1 MSGESSSVEDPG
13 GVDDDPGVDHEPG
26 DDPSAGH
33 EPGVDPDVGDPLVL
47 LLAGPVQRE
56 LVQGA
61 GNPGEGHLGGGQSHV
76 ECEFLNL
83 GFVGLLA
90 EIVVLLDVFFI
101 EIVAGIIAPVSI
113 CWLGSGLSFFVHV
126 GGSFYLLRI
135 VCSLWHF
142 VSHFRQN
149 ELFVFWKFLVRIIE
163 IFKRIF
169 VGITCSLWHF
179 VGVVEIFKRTFD
191 GSAEIFAIF
200 EFCLITA
207 RAGHILFVL
216 PLFKLVQQQDGV
228 SWWQRSSEHVL
239 NVPDNVTPEAAEPVV
254 LARAAAAEVAAVR
267 PAPQVSLR
275 HLAGCDGRR
284 PSSCFDSLQRHN

>member
-1 MSGESSSVEDPG
+1 M
-13 GVDDDPGVDHEPG
+13 
-26 DDPSAGH
+26 
-33 EPGVDPDVGDPLVL
+33 
-47 LLAGPVQRE
+47 
-56 LVQGA
+56 
-61 GNPGEGHLGGGQSHV
+61 
-76 ECEFLNL
+76 ECELLNL

-101 EIVAGIIAPVSI
+101 EIVAGNIAPVSI
-113 CWLGSGLSFFVHV
+113 CWLGSGLGFFVRV

-142 VSHFRQN
+142 VGNFC
-149 ELFVFWKFLVRIIE
+149 EKFLVGVIE
-163 IFKRIF
+163 IFKRTF

-179 VGVVEIFKRTFD
+179 D

-200 EFCLITA
+200 GFCLITA
-207 RAGHILFVL
+207 RAGHILVFFVLFVL

-228 SWWQRSSEHVL
+228 SWWQRSSEPREIL
-239 NVPDNVTPEAAEPVV
+239 EVPDNVTPEAAEPVA
-254 LARAAAAEVAAVR
+254 LAGAAAAEVAAVR

-284 PSSCFDSLQRHN
+284 PKLVL

>member
-1 MSGESSSVEDPG
+1 MSSFWFGFG
-13 GVDDDPGVDHEPG
+13 G
-26 DDPSAGH
+26 
-33 EPGVDPDVGDPLVL
+33 
-47 LLAGPVQRE
+47 
-56 LVQGA
+56 
-61 GNPGEGHLGGGQSHV
+61 
-76 ECEFLNL
+76 
-83 GFVGLLA
+83 
-90 EIVVLLDVFFI
+90 
-101 EIVAGIIAPVSI
+101 
-113 CWLGSGLSFFVHV
+113 
-126 GGSFYLLRI
+126 FYLLGI
-135 VCSLWHF
+135 VCSLRHF
-142 VSHFRQN
+142 VWNFC
-149 ELFVFWKFLVRIIE
+149 EKFLI
-163 IFKRIF
+163 
-169 VGITCSLWHF
+169 
-179 VGVVEIFKRTFD
+179 GVVEIFKRTFD